1 MPISYLELILIE
13 IITMVKDLLVN
24 CGKRK
29 TRSMVNN

>member
-24 CGKRK
+24 CLVKEKQGPW
-29 TRSMVNN
+29 